1 MFNRVVA
8 YATDFADWAVNN
20 VSVYL
25 YIHYRPGTI

>member
-20 VSVYL
+20 VSVQLL
-25 YIHYRPGTI
+25 YTIQLL